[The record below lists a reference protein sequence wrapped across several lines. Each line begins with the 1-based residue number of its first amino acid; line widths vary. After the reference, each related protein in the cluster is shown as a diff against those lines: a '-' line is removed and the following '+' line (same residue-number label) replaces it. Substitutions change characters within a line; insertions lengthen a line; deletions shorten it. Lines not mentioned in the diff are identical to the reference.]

1 MKKYFNIYLFSTCIY
16 SLNKT
21 YYNSL
26 IYKIK
31 DNKNNNYRNIIFK
44 EKLPL
49 FFYSII
55 IAPII
60 TPINIPFDIY
70 KYIKNKKRNNKI
82 KNLRYLL
89 FI

>member
-1 MKKYFNIYLFSTCIY
+1 MKKYFNIYLFY
-16 SLNKT
+16 LLNKT

-70 KYIKNKKRNNKI
+70 KYIKNKKEII
-82 KNLRYLL
+82 KYLL

>member
-1 MKKYFNIYLFSTCIY
+1 MKKYFNIYLFY
-16 SLNKT
+16 LLNKT

-44 EKLPL
+44 EKLL
-49 FFYSII
+49 IFFYSII

-70 KYIKNKKRNNKI
+70 KYIKNKKEIIKYLNNLF
-82 KNLRYLL
+82 KNKL
-89 FI
+89 FK